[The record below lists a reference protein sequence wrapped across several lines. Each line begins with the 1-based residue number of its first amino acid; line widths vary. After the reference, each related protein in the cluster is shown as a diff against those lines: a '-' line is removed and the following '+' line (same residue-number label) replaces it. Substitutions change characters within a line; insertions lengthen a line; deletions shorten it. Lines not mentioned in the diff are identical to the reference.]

1 MNADGTRLVFWL
13 DLLVLFVAVFM
24 ALRGKWDYV
33 LAMAIALVL
42 MNTFDGFWGRRQK
55 P

>member
-1 MNADGTRLVFWL
+1 MNVDGTRVIFWL
-13 DLLVLFVAVFM
+13 DVVVLLVGFFM
-24 ALRGKWDYV
+24 ALRGKWDFV

-42 MNTFDGFWGRRQK
+42 MNGADSLANRRNR